1 MNKTV
6 LNVPRGI
13 RFLSDWDG
21 FALPENPSIINK
33 QITGCG
39 FTEWCIKSNI
49 NLVLCSPR
57 IVLLE
62 NKEDQHPGEVYYA
75 RNDLDLELDVGKD
88 LTNDNPKYKEEKP
101 LTQKELDQI
110 KDSVQKFRDNIYI
123 NYFNCNQLG
132 KPCKILVTYDSF
144 KHVKEA
150 LGKEIENFYIVVDE
164 FQSIFTDSRFKSST
178 ELEFL
183 NHLQGL
189 NKVSFVSATP
199 MMDDYLEML
208 PEFSNLPYY
217 ELDWGAEDPGRI
229 IKPQLE
235 VIPCQKILDAAE
247 RFIKSYLEGNFEKS
261 YSLGDSGNIQE
272 IESKELVI
280 YVNSVKNIC
289 DIIRRNGLTYDN
301 TNVLCSNTS
310 ENRKKIRRVFGFT
323 KKSDPS
329 GIGKV
334 PKKGDPHKMF
344 TLCTR
349 TVYLGADFY
358 STCAKTLILSDANID
373 CLAVDIT
380 LDLPQILG
388 RQRLLENPWKNRA
401 TLYFKS
407 LSKAKVMTI
416 EDFKKYVDWK
426 RRKTED
432 LLLSYNSSPTAA
444 SKHTL
449 AEKYQRSAKLE
460 NYKNDYIAVNT
471 HAGKDLLPVIN
482 NLVLVS
488 EIRAFQIQQIDYKD
502 RFMVF
507 RTLDKEINYT
517 KDNAKVVDFIQ
528 EFDSISQFPDKMR
541 LLCTTFTEEEIE
553 EVLELVPIVY
563 KNYYLTLGRN
573 KIKALG
579 YKKYLLDKEFE
590 KRKSKQDNSNKISD
604 LIYSKLLTG
613 NKYLKSEAKTLLS
626 EIYKLLG
633 INDSPKASDLDKYF
647 ELKEVNMVDPSTGKR
662 VKGYEILS
670 RKENK
675 DE

>member
-1 MNKTV
+1 MIYLILSAGFKDNNPDQFEKRLKIGYTDNLENRLKAYLTTNPDIILLQTREGDTSLESYLHKKFEKYRYKDSREWFYYNQEIIDHFQDEV
-6 LNVPRGI
+6 EDFIDEGI
-13 RFLSDWDG
+13 
-21 FALPENPSIINK
+21 
-33 QITGCG
+33 
-39 FTEWCIKSNI
+39 
-49 NLVLCSPR
+49 
-57 IVLLE
+57 LLE
-62 NKEDQHPGEVYYA
+62 YIK
-75 RNDLDLELDVGKD
+75 KD
-88 LTNDNPKYKEEKP
+88 LRSKIASVPELRNKY
-101 LTQKELDQI
+101 LDQI
-110 KDSVQKFRDNIYI
+110 LN
-123 NYFNCNQLG
+123 
-132 KPCKILVTYDSF
+132 
-144 KHVKEA
+144 
-150 LGKEIENFYIVVDE
+150 EIKSLDE
-164 FQSIFTDSRFKSST
+164 FDE
-178 ELEFL
+178 ELYDEEAITR
-183 NHLQGL
+183 
-189 NKVSFVSATP
+189 V
-199 MMDDYLEML
+199 
-208 PEFSNLPYY
+208 
-217 ELDWGAEDPGRI
+217 
-229 IKPQLE
+229 
-235 VIPCQKILDAAE
+235 ILDAWILVINLFNKA
-247 RFIKSYLEGNFEKS
+247 I
-261 YSLGDSGNIQE
+261 DNI
-272 IESKELVI
+272 ELVNYQPI
-280 YVNSVKNIC
+280 DLLKI
-289 DIIRRNGLTYDN
+289 DN
-301 TNVLCSNTS
+301 PEIT
-310 ENRKKIRRVFGFT
+310 
-323 KKSDPS
+323 
-329 GIGKV
+329 
-334 PKKGDPHKMF
+334 
-344 TLCTR
+344 
-349 TVYLGADFY
+349 
-358 STCAKTLILSDANID
+358 
-373 CLAVDIT
+373 VDIT

-604 LIYSKLLTG
+604 LIYSKLSIG

-633 INDSPKASDLDKYF
+633 INDSPKASDLEKYF

-662 VKGYEILS
+662 VKGYELLKK
-670 RKENK
+670 KE
-675 DE
+675 

>member
-6 LNVPRGI
+6 LNVPKGI

-57 IVLLE
+57 IILLE
-62 NKEDQHPGEVYYA
+62 NKEEQHPGEVYYA

-88 LTNDNPKYKEEKP
+88 LNNNSPKYKEENVP
-101 LTQKELDQI
+101 TQQELDQI
-110 KDSVQKFRDNIYI
+110 KDSVQKFRDNVYI

-164 FQSIFTDSRFKSST
+164 FQSIFTDSKFKSST

-189 NKVSFVSATP
+189 DKVSFVSATP

-208 PEFSNLPYY
+208 PEFKDLPYY

-235 VIPCQKILDAAE
+235 VIPCQRILDAAE
-247 RFIKSYLEGNFEKS
+247 RFIRPYLEGNFEKS
-261 YSLGDSGNIQE
+261 CYVDIKGNIQE

-301 TNVLCSNTS
+301 TNVLCSNTPN
-310 ENRKKIRRVFGFT
+310 NRQKIRKAFGFS

-334 PKKGDPHKMF
+334 PKRGEPHKMF

-358 STCAKTLILSDANID
+358 STCARSLILSDANID

-401 TLYFKS
+401 TLYYRSILKQNIKTGNY
-407 LSKAKVMTI
+407 LK
-416 EDFKKYVDWK
+416 DFVGEK
-426 RRKTED
+426 RSKTEE
-432 LLLSYNSSPTAA
+432 LLAIYNKCNTKE
-444 SKHTL
+444 KHTL
-449 AEKYQRSAKLE
+449 AETYLYVAKSK
-460 NYKNDYIAVNT
+460 NYKDNYVAVNT
-471 HAGKDLLPVIN
+471 HAGKDLLPVFN
-482 NLVLVS
+482 NLVMIS
-488 EIRAFQIQQIDYKD
+488 EIRAFQIQQVDYKD
-502 RFMVF
+502 RFTVF
-507 RTLDKEINYT
+507 KTITDEFDTLDNNSII
-517 KDNAKVVDFIQ
+517 DIVD
-528 EFDSISQFPDKMR
+528 EFNSLTLFPDKMKV
-541 LLCTTFTEEEIE
+541 LCDIKDLSSNEINSI
-553 EVLELVPIVY
+553 LDLVPIVY
-563 KNYYLTLGRN
+563 KNYYLTLGKD
-573 KIKALG
+573 KIKALR
-579 YKKYLLDKEFE
+579 YKKNLLEREYNRILNNQSKADDLKE
-590 KRKSKQDNSNKISD
+590 
-604 LIYSKLLTG
+604 LIYKTIEVG
-613 NKYLKSEAKTLLS
+613 NRYTRQALKIIVSD
-626 EIYKLLG
+626 IYKESG
-633 INDSPKASDLDKYF
+633 IESTPKASILSEYF
-647 ELKEVNMVDPSTGKR
+647 EIKKVLITNKTTGIRENGYLIIKKKE
-662 VKGYEILS
+662 
-670 RKENK
+670 
-675 DE
+675 

>member
-6 LNVPRGI
+6 LNVPKGI

-57 IVLLE
+57 IILLE

-88 LTNDNPKYKEEKP
+88 LNNNSPKYKEEDVP
-101 LTQKELDQI
+101 TQQELDQI
-110 KDSVQKFRDNIYI
+110 KDSVQKFRDNVYI

-150 LGKEIENFYIVVDE
+150 LGREIENFYIVVDE
-164 FQSIFTDSRFKSST
+164 FQSIFTDSKFKSST

-189 NKVSFVSATP
+189 DKVSFVSATP

-208 PEFSNLPYY
+208 PEFKDLPYY
-217 ELDWGAEDPGRI
+217 ELDWGAEDTGRI

-235 VIPCQKILDAAE
+235 VIPCQRILDAAE
-247 RFIKSYLEGNFEKS
+247 RFIRPYLEGNFEKS
-261 YSLGDSGNIQE
+261 CCIDIKGNIQE

-301 TNVLCSNTS
+301 TNVLCSNTPN
-310 ENRKKIRRVFGFT
+310 NRQKIRKAFGFT

-334 PKKGDPHKMF
+334 PKRGEIHKMF

-358 STCAKTLILSDANID
+358 STCARSLILSDANIE

-401 TLYFKS
+401 TLYYRSILKKNIKTGNY
-407 LSKAKVMTI
+407 LK
-416 EDFKKYVDWK
+416 DFVGEK
-426 RRKTED
+426 RSKTEE
-432 LLLSYNSSPTAA
+432 LLAIYNKCNTKE
-444 SKHTL
+444 KHTL
-449 AEKYQRSAKLE
+449 AETYLYVAKSK
-460 NYKNDYIAVNT
+460 NYKDNYVAVNT
-471 HAGKDLLPVIN
+471 HAGKDLLPVFN
-482 NLVLVS
+482 NLVMIS
-488 EIRAFQIQQIDYKD
+488 EIRAFQIQQVDYKD
-502 RFMVF
+502 RFTVF
-507 RTLDKEINYT
+507 KTITDEFDTLDNNSIIGII
-517 KDNAKVVDFIQ
+517 D
-528 EFDSISQFPDKMR
+528 EFNSLTLFPDKMKV
-541 LLCTTFTEEEIE
+541 LCDIKDLSANEINSI
-553 EVLELVPIVY
+553 LDLVPIVY
-563 KNYYLTLGRN
+563 KNYYLTLGKD
-573 KIKALG
+573 KIKALR
-579 YKKYLLDKEFE
+579 YKKNLLEREYNRILNNQSKADDLKE
-590 KRKSKQDNSNKISD
+590 
-604 LIYSKLLTG
+604 LIYKTIEVG
-613 NKYLKSEAKTLLS
+613 NRYTRQALKIIVSD
-626 EIYKLLG
+626 IYKESG
-633 INDSPKASDLDKYF
+633 IESTPKASILNEYF
-647 ELKEVNMVDPSTGKR
+647 EIKKVLITNKTTGIRENGYLILKK
-662 VKGYEILS
+662 
-670 RKENK
+670 KE
-675 DE
+675 

>member
-6 LNVPRGI
+6 LNVPKGI

-88 LTNDNPKYKEEKP
+88 LNNNSPKYKEENVP
-101 LTQKELDQI
+101 TQQELDQI
-110 KDSVQKFRDNIYI
+110 KDSVQKFRDNVYI

-164 FQSIFTDSRFKSST
+164 FQSIFTDSKFKSST

-189 NKVSFVSATP
+189 DKVSFVSATP

-208 PEFSNLPYY
+208 PEFKDLPYY

-235 VIPCQKILDAAE
+235 VIPCQRILDAAE
-247 RFIKSYLEGNFEKS
+247 RFIRPYLEGNFEKS
-261 YSLGDSGNIQE
+261 CYVDIKGNIQE

-301 TNVLCSNTS
+301 TNVLCSNTPN
-310 ENRKKIRRVFGFT
+310 NRQKIRKAFGFS

-334 PKKGDPHKMF
+334 PKRGEPHKMF

-358 STCAKTLILSDANID
+358 STCARSLILSDANID

-401 TLYFKS
+401 TLYYRSILKQNIKTGNY
-407 LSKAKVMTI
+407 LK
-416 EDFKKYVDWK
+416 DFVGEK
-426 RRKTED
+426 RSKTEE
-432 LLLSYNSSPTAA
+432 LLAIYNKCNTKE
-444 SKHTL
+444 KHTL
-449 AEKYQRSAKLE
+449 AETYLYVAKSK
-460 NYKNDYIAVNT
+460 NYKDNYVAVNT
-471 HAGKDLLPVIN
+471 HAGKDLLPVFN
-482 NLVLVS
+482 NLVMIS
-488 EIRAFQIQQIDYKD
+488 EIRAFQIQQVDYKD
-502 RFMVF
+502 RFTVF
-507 RTLDKEINYT
+507 KTITDEFDTLDNNSII
-517 KDNAKVVDFIQ
+517 DIVD
-528 EFDSISQFPDKMR
+528 EFNSLTLFPDKMKV
-541 LLCTTFTEEEIE
+541 LCDIKDLSSNEINSI
-553 EVLELVPIVY
+553 LDLVPIVY
-563 KNYYLTLGRN
+563 KNYYLTLGKD
-573 KIKALG
+573 KIKALR
-579 YKKYLLDKEFE
+579 YKKNLLEREYNRILNNQSKADDLKE
-590 KRKSKQDNSNKISD
+590 
-604 LIYSKLLTG
+604 LIYKTIEVG
-613 NKYLKSEAKTLLS
+613 NRYTRQALKIIVSD
-626 EIYKLLG
+626 IYKESG
-633 INDSPKASDLDKYF
+633 IESTPKASILNEYF
-647 ELKEVNMVDPSTGKR
+647 EIKKVLITNKTTGIR
-662 VKGYEILS
+662 ENGYLII
-670 RKENK
+670 KKK
-675 DE
+675 DL